1 MELSYVL
8 MNPSG
13 NVTLLVTTP
22 VPVGDRAFVA
32 SELMRQEPLAEQVG
46 YLSSGKTGIRLDMA
60 GGEFCGNAT
69 MSAAVCYAMDSD
81 LEVGTVPVEVSGMPG
96 TITVDLAKQADES
109 YRTTLDMPSPQSV
122 SKETLPDGS
131 VLPVVRFDGIS
142 HIILEREAPGVGE
155 KEKAEAKARALCE
168 YLKVD
173 ALGLQYFDR
182 KQNRLTPLV
191 YVPAAGTM
199 CWESACGSGT
209 AAVGAYLLAETGN
222 PVDITL
228 AQPGGMLTI
237 EATANGVLRMS
248 GTVIKMK

>member
-22 VPVGDRAFVA
+22 VSVGDRPFVA
-32 SELMRQEPLAEQVG
+32 SELMRQEPQAEQVG
-46 YLSSGKTGIRLDMA
+46 YLSSGNSGIRLDMA

-69 MSAAVCYAMDSD
+69 MSAAVYYAKESG

-96 TITVDLAKQADES
+96 TITVDLEKQLDGS
-109 YRTTLDMPSPQSV
+109 YRTTLDMPAPQSV
-122 SKETLPDGS
+122 SKETLPDGRE
-131 VLPVVRFDGIS
+131 LPIVRFDGIS
-142 HIILEREAPGVGE
+142 HIILEQEAPKGI
-155 KEKAEAKARALCE
+155 EKAEAEEMVRALCE
-168 YLKVD
+168 SLNVD
-173 ALGLQYFDR
+173 ALGLQYLDR
-182 KQNRLTPLV
+182 EQNRLTPLV
-191 YVPAAGTM
+191 YVPTAGTT

-228 AQPGGMLTI
+228 EEPAGTLRI
-237 EATANGVLRMS
+237 EASENGTLRMS
-248 GTVIKMK
+248 GTVTQLK